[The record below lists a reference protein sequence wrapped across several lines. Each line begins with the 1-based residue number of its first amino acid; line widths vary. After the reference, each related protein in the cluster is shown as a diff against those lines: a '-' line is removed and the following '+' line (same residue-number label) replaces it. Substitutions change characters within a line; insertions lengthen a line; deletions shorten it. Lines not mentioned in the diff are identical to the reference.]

1 MKMKRVFSG
10 IQPTGILTLGNYL
23 GAMKQWVALQE
34 THDCFY
40 CVVNLHAMTVMPD
53 AEELRENTLSVAAM
67 LVAAGLDPDK
77 VTLFVQS
84 DVAEHAE
91 LGWLLQCMAT
101 FGELSRMTQFKEKSR
116 EKEVITGGLFSYPAL
131 MAADILLYNTHLVP
145 VGEDQRQHLELT
157 RDIAQRFNNRYGGLF
172 TLPEPFI
179 PEVGGRIMSLDDPEK
194 KMSKSNPN
202 PNSYIGLLDPPD
214 TIRQKIM
221 RAVTDSGREIY
232 YDPENKGA
240 VSNLLTIYSLCS
252 GKTIETLEKDYEG
265 RGYGEFKKDLA
276 EVVVE
281 CLKPIQARYNEL
293 KESGN
298 INEILKNGA
307 GKARAIAAPMM
318 EKVRELMGLKV

>member
-1 MKMKRVFSG
+1 MKRVFSG

-84 DVAEHAE
+84 DVTEHAE

-101 FGELSRMTQFKEKSR
+101 FGELSRMTQFKEKSS

-157 RDIAQRFNNRYGGLF
+157 RDIAQRFNNRYGELF
-172 TLPEPFI
+172 ILPEPFI

-221 RAVTDSGREIY
+221 RAITDSGKEIY

-252 GKTIETLEKDYEG
+252 GKTIEALEKDYEG

-293 KESGN
+293 KELGN